1 MLTYYTYLDYI
12 NQLEQG
18 KQIMNIIIYDID
30 LSNKIINPHNYSN
43 NFYLLFKLQKKIYNA
58 SRKCHLSLVHGL
70 QKLLLSLQSIKCL
83 ATNIVN
89 KTIVQNYTY
98 IKSKK
103 IYSKKI
109 DQEINKQ
116 ILCWSLD
123 SEWKPRIE
131 SNLLKN
137 QNFLQKIKLLYKAQ
151 YKYQISCLVYQ
162 TIIISKFIHKKYLL
176 TKLQSFSWINKQI
189 SSLLQTESCINYL
202 YNSNRSIIDT
212 SKYILLKLLHD
223 ILCIGF
229 QWIIIRQIQA
239 RSNNYHLYLQL
250 ITTSIN
256 IIYISQNTNVLSLI
270 KLILT
275 KFLYNLGIYYFF
287 NKKNIVN
294 YQIDMNDLTF
304 HCFFYKSIIR
314 LEPAPSKQAIKK
326 LIWLIKNVLY
336 WKNKFGKIRAKTNLL
351 LKKAISKINIL
362 VLEWYKYFSS
372 VVPKLYLFKITP
384 VIDEIIYRWAKKK
397 YKTHQIHLIQLKS
410 I

>member
-1 MLTYYTYLDYI
+1 
-12 NQLEQG
+12 
-18 KQIMNIIIYDID
+18 MNIIIYDID
-30 LSNKIINPHNYSN
+30 LSKKIINPHNCSN

-83 ATNIVN
+83 AINIVN
-89 KTIVQNYTY
+89 KTIVQNNTY

-103 IYSKKI
+103 ICSKKI

-137 QNFLQKIKLLYKAQ
+137 QNFLQKIKCLYKAQ
-151 YKYQISCLVYQ
+151 YKYQISYLVYQ

-189 SSLLQTESCINYL
+189 SSLLQTESNIECL
-202 YNSNRSIIDT
+202 YNSNKNIMDT
-212 SKYILLKLLHD
+212 SKCILLGLLHD

-229 QWIIIRQIQA
+229 QWIIIRQTQA
-239 RSNNYHLYLQL
+239 DPNNYHLYLQL
-250 ITTSIN
+250 ITTPIN
-256 IIYISQNTNVLSLI
+256 IIYVSQNINVLNII

-275 KFLYNLGIYYFF
+275 KFLYNLGIYYYF
-287 NKKNIVN
+287 NKKNIIN
-294 YQIDMNDLTF
+294 CQINIDDIAF
-304 HCFFYKSIIR
+304 HCIFYKSIIR

-326 LIWLIKNVLY
+326 LIWLIKNILY
-336 WKNKFGKIRAKTNLL
+336 FKNKFGKIRAKTNLL
-351 LKKAISKINIL
+351 LKKAISKINLL
-362 VLEWYKYFSS
+362 VIEWYKYFFSM
-372 VVPKLYLFKITP
+372 VPKLYLFKIAP